1 MESLLNWGREK
12 ISTPDQSI
20 DKIKSVLLSISKE
33 LVDYPNEVAI
43 TVTEEDQITKL
54 CLTAN
59 KSDLGK
65 IIGKEGPET
74 DPALIASHEKL
85 YNDYSVTP
93 AEMEKYRKL

>member
-65 IIGKEGPET
+65 IIGKVGRMASSLRT
-74 DPALIASHEKL
+74 IVYALASKAKVKTIL
-85 YNDYSVTP
+85 DIS
-93 AEMEKYRKL
+93 

>member
-65 IIGKEGPET
+65 IIGKEGRMASSLRT
-74 DPALIASHEKL
+74 IVYALASKAKVKTIL
-85 YNDYSVTP
+85 DIS
-93 AEMEKYRKL
+93 